1 MKPPICKVPAAAAAL
16 FLGTT
21 GAQASV
27 TLILGNGTS
36 HLASNWGDING
47 TGTSLM
53 AWGILVD
60 TTGNGFLAS
69 FGGYSGQGSSL
80 TAGGAQ
86 TLLQNGTFQ
95 PSDDVLFMSPALM
108 VPVTNTSDSGV
119 VGQNRITAITT
130 VPLAN
135 GVGTGDHFAVVWF
148 DMSQSGSSLQG
159 RHFGIFENAAYT
171 LPPDGNNTDYTIV
184 FAGPDPLKP
193 MNGLFDVPEP
203 STLLLSALGALGLI
217 RRRR

>member
-1 MKPPICKVPAAAAAL
+1 MKPPICKVLAAAAAL

-21 GAQASV
+21 GAQATV
-27 TLILGNGTS
+27 TLILGNNT
-36 HLASNWGDING
+36 LTYASNWGDING
-47 TGTSLM
+47 TGTSQM
-53 AWGILVD
+53 AWGVLVD

-69 FGGYSGQGSSL
+69 FGGYSGQGATL

-95 PSDDVLFMSPALM
+95 PTDDLLFMSPSLM
-108 VPVTNTSDSGV
+108 SLVNNTNDSGV
-119 VGQNRITAITT
+119 VGQNKILAIANI
-130 VPLAN
+130 PLTN
-135 GVGTGDHFAVVWF
+135 GVTTGDHFAVVWF

-159 RHFGIFENAAYT
+159 RHFGIYEDAIFTIPGDAATQPYT
-171 LPPDGNNTDYTIV
+171 TAFSG
-184 FAGPDPLKP
+184 ADPLKP